1 MSCEDKSSRGGGEKS
16 RGNSKVSKGGLNR
29 SADEFHVQAYLPLV
43 MWTGE
48 FSCVVAEV
56 ARCSMEIVSGIHH
69 SERPSLL
76 PSCL

>member
-48 FSCVVAEV
+48 FSCVVVEV
-56 ARCSMEIVSGIHH
+56 AQCSMEIVSGIHH

-76 PSCL
+76 ARCP